1 VSLENQ
7 RGLQLP
13 GCRLVRA
20 GLLAVMFCLVSG
32 LTLLARAEESPV
44 KWDGV
49 IKPEHVRPHVEFL
62 ASQQLGGRAGA
73 DAVRAAAYLQKHFE
87 ACRLQPLFAEG
98 SFEQLIPGVESE
110 PVEIEESVAS
120 TERTKPSTVNTI
132 RPAGAVKSSR
142 IVGRNVGAWIAGSDP
157 ELRKEMIVL
166 GVHFDH
172 LGTHNGE
179 VFRGADDNATGT
191 AMMLEVAR
199 QLSQLK
205 QRPKRSVAFV
215 GFDMEEQMLWGSRW
229 FVAHPPWSIENV
241 KLFITADMI
250 GRSLGD
256 LPLPTVFVMGSEHA
270 PQLKKTLDQIG
281 SPRGLEVARLGID
294 LVGVRS
300 DYGPFWGEKVPFLF
314 FSTGEHPDYH
324 TPRDVPEKIDF
335 DKVAAVSSLVLNV
348 VQATANADQ
357 APAWTDE
364 VLPDVD
370 EVKAVLRITQLLLDA
385 DGQRK
390 FTDLQRLIVTQ
401 AHNKCQQLLA
411 KGTFTANDR
420 KWLIRTSQLLLLSV
434 F

>member
-1 VSLENQ
+1 MTTFVAFQ
-7 RGLQLP
+7 RIV
-13 GCRLVRA
+13 RLRFGWLVLCV
-20 GLLAVMFCLVSG
+20 LLTAFVG
-32 LTLLARAEESPV
+32 AEDGPSNS
-44 KWDGV
+44 WDGK

-62 ASQQLGGRAGA
+62 ASRQLAGRAGA
-73 DAVRAAAYLQKHFE
+73 DAVRAATYLRKHFA
-87 ACRLQPLFAEG
+87 ACRLSPLFAED
-98 SFEQLIPGVESE
+98 SYEQLIPGTESE
-110 PVEIEESVAS
+110 DSAESA
-120 TERTKPSTVNTI
+120 TIKPIGTTKSP
-132 RPAGAVKSSR
+132 R
-142 IVGRNVGAWIAGSDP
+142 IVGRNVGAWIEGSDP
-157 ELRKEMIVL
+157 ELRNEMIVL

-172 LGTHNGE
+172 LGTRDGE

-199 QLSQLK
+199 QFSQLK
-205 QRPKRSVAFV
+205 QRPKRSVVFV

-229 FVAHPPWSIENV
+229 FVAHPPWPIENV

-270 PQLKKTLDQIG
+270 PQLKRMLDQIG

-294 LVGVRS
+294 LIGVRS

-335 DKVAAVSSLVLNV
+335 QKVAAVSSLVLNII
-348 VQATANADQ
+348 QAAANTDQ
-357 APAWTDE
+357 APAWNDE
-364 VLPDVD
+364 ISPDVD

-401 AHNKCQQLLA
+401 AQNKCQQLLA